1 MASQEQNSHEQIW
14 LNWIECDAWAQAGYS
29 PNESHPKREEV
40 WIKSRAATVKG
51 LQLSSPWYPIQYELI
66 ATPFIS

>member
-1 MASQEQNSHEQIW
+1 MKNIIFDIKIYKYKKRIIFDKTFKKKFDNAMASQEQNLQEKI

-40 WIKSRAATVKG
+40 
-51 LQLSSPWYPIQYELI
+51 
-66 ATPFIS
+66 